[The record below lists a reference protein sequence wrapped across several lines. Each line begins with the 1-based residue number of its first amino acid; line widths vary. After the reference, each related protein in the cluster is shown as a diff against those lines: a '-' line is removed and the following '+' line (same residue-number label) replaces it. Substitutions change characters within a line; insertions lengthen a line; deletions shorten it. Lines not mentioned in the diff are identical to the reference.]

1 MSEKNFYVESD
12 KGEIVI
18 REGEAL
24 LLKAPKKISIA
35 GNINSVKEFLN
46 KRTAING
53 VVLQKLDKSSAIII
67 VDEDKGTIHLQ
78 LDPENQDGTE
88 IVAKVEPTL
97 YLEQFQIN
105 GSKTFTQTE
114 LVKILRF
121 SKQLFETPAKH
132 EAVLKAYQSF
142 DFTASIKSASE
153 ADLRGNKSN
162 SLQKIITTN
171 LPQEFVLNL
180 PIFKGQPKETF
191 RVEICYDTTEG
202 SIRFWFES
210 PELKDL
216 IDQRKIELFEE
227 ELKDYKDYV
236 IIKK

>member
-1 MSEKNFYVESD
+1 MSD
-12 KGEIVI
+12 KHFYTDGKGELTI

-24 LLKAPKKISIA
+24 ELKAPKKISIT

-53 VVLQKLDKSSAIII
+53 TVLQKLDKNSAIII
-67 VDEDKGTIHLQ
+67 VDEDMGTIHLQ

-88 IVAKVEPTL
+88 IIAKVEPTL

-105 GSKTFTQTE
+105 GTKTFTQTE

-121 SKQLFETPAKH
+121 SKQLFETPDKY
-132 EAVLKAYQSF
+132 EAILKAYQAF
-142 DFTASIKSASE
+142 DFTVAIKAAAE

-162 SLQKIITTN
+162 SLKKTVETN
-171 LPQEFVLNL
+171 LPAEFVLNL
-180 PIFKGQPKETF
+180 PIFKGQAKETF
-191 RVEICYDTTEG
+191 RVEICFDTTEG

-210 PELKDL
+210 PELKQL